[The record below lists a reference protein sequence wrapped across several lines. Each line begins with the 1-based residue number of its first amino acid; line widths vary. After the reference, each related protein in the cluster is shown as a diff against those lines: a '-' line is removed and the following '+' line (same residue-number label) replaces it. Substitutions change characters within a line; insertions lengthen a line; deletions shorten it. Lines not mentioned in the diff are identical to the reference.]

1 MILLIK
7 FYCFYYTNNGDYMEK
22 IKDIRLD
29 KVIIISILIF
39 MVISCSTI
47 YSAMTYLPDYLGNLA
62 LKQLLF
68 YILGF
73 VALGFIVF
81 LPNKWIEK
89 VIFPLY
95 IMGNILLLL
104 LLFFGKSINGSKCWF
119 IIPGI
124 GSFQPSEFMKVI
136 LILVVALE
144 VSKFYKEGGKSIKSE
159 FKFLVRLLIIVGIPS
174 ILTFLEPDTGAVIIY
189 SFITLGIL
197 LVCPLKRRWFI
208 ISLFVF
214 CVIGGGF
221 LYLYFFE
228 SELFVDIV
236 GTDLF
241 YRIDRILDWR
251 NGEGMQLENSL
262 TAIGSSGFFGHGYNK
277 TPLYFPEAGTDFI
290 FAVFA
295 SNFGLIPS
303 ILFLMFLTFFD
314 TYLLSKARYEKN
326 SFYKYILVGTVSMF
340 LYQQV
345 QNISMTFG
353 LLPITGITL
362 PFISYGGSSLLSYFI
377 ILGIILNFTKKE
389 KKAIY
394 ASS

>member
-1 MILLIK
+1 MVKSMKNIK
-7 FYCFYYTNNGDYMEK
+7 NIKLDYT
-22 IKDIRLD
+22 
-29 KVIIISILIF
+29 IIISIFIF
-39 MVISCSTI
+39 MIISCTTI
-47 YSAMTYLPDYLGNLA
+47 YSAMTYLPSYLGNLS

-73 VALGFIVF
+73 ITIFFIIF
-81 LPNKWIEK
+81 LPKKVIEK
-89 VIFPLY
+89 MVFPLY
-95 IMGNILLLL
+95 IVGNILLLL

-119 IIPGI
+119 VIPGI
-124 GSFQPSEFMKVI
+124 GSFQPSEFMKII
-136 LILVVALE
+136 LILMVSLE
-144 VSKFYKEGGKSIKSE
+144 VSKFYKDGGKSIKEE
-159 FKFLVRLLIIVGIPS
+159 FFFLIRLLIIVGIPS

-189 SFITLGIL
+189 LLITLGIL
-197 LVCPLKRRWFI
+197 LISPLRRRWFVISVVLLFI
-208 ISLFVF
+208 IGS
-214 CVIGGGF
+214 IF
-221 LYLYFFE
+221 LYLYFFKQ
-228 SELFVDIV
+228 ELFVDLL

-241 YRIDRILDWR
+241 YRIDRILDWK

-262 TAIGSSGFFGHGYNK
+262 TAIGSSGLLGHGYNK

-303 ILFLMFLTFFD
+303 LIFLIFLTYFD
-314 TYLLSKARYEKN
+314 IHLLNQAKKQKL

-377 ILGIILNFTKKE
+377 ILGIILNFSKKE